1 MYNDKS
7 PLPGGRL
14 MVDSPTIFFPL
25 FMFVVVTL
33 SCLVISVCCS

>member
-14 MVDSPTIFFPL
+14 AVDSPTIPH
-25 FMFVVVTL
+25 L
-33 SCLVISVCCS
+33 SPTAARIYGSGALH